1 MKNEGTSSKIYISS
15 HFWAFS
21 ILFLFF
27 ALLYFRDFRSNI
39 LIHEYDE
46 IWKGFEAI
54 TEVFNKISKLD
65 RSLRT
70 LCLSSKIGHMASFSS
85 SSPVEV
91 RKNRY
96 MRIVN
101 TYIAVHFSKGLTTT
115 MYTVLQ
121 TALYRPS
128 PVAIAKAVT

>member
-1 MKNEGTSSKIYISS
+1 
-15 HFWAFS
+15 
-21 ILFLFF
+21 
-27 ALLYFRDFRSNI
+27 
-39 LIHEYDE
+39 
-46 IWKGFEAI
+46 
-54 TEVFNKISKLD
+54 
-65 RSLRT
+65 
-70 LCLSSKIGHMASFSS
+70 
-85 SSPVEV
+85 
-91 RKNRY
+91 